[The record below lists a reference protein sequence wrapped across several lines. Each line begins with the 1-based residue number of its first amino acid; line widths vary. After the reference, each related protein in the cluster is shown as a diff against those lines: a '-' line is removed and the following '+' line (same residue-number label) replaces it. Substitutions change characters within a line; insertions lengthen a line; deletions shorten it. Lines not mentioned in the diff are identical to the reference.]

1 MTSAA
6 PALTVNWSNAEI
18 YQHATPYWNLA
29 TGKGS
34 PSATTSFRH
43 EYDINDFKYG
53 DPEKKRRYV
62 GERGMAL
69 GYMTNS
75 VKLTKFMRSELGFKL
90 LGVDCSKPGA
100 VEGREIRL
108 RGVQSEFVELCARYS
123 KLYQE
128 QVGDLY
134 AVKTERG
141 MVDGEFALRWG
152 FGFAIVSEDFLALKR
167 KWRAAE
173 EAEKMAA
180 APAPAPAVAPV
191 TPATPLA
198 VVVGVQLPAAP
209 AAAPAPAPEPAPR
222 SPSVVDIDEEEDEEE
237 LEAEDD
243 AVLQAVADHKAA
255 EAAAA
260 AAEAAEAAAGPLE
273 LAPYNERTKK
283 IFVTLIKLLL
293 RAQDTAQEV
302 RTALRDLGNTVSESN
317 YEDHMYHVQS
327 LVGRARLD
335 EYMQALNEGVE
346 PEGWCPE
353 MHRQIFGDD
362 DDEDD
367 GYDGVEE
374 DDGQRRVTGEP
385 TFYEDKRYPIP
396 GIPQTVDSDAPNRK
410 WTPEL
415 QAERDHQREWAKGF
429 VERNCPA
436 VEEEEEEG
444 EKPERPKPKKQ
455 LAPPPLPRPIKR
467 EAPPP
472 PPPPKPSPPKKKQR
486 VATDAPVD
494 HGKFFTDE
502 EWHVLGMEVLLA
514 YEAAKAAYKTNEYDT
529 VMRILNTDTSLY
541 RIETKRRKD
550 GKSAGQQDT
559 DVLFPLHSP
568 LHKILK
574 KPKLRSVP
582 DIKRAFGLP

>member
-6 PALTVNWSNAEI
+6 PALTVNWSNGEVW
-18 YQHATPYWNLA
+18 QHATPYWNLA

-43 EYDINDFKYG
+43 EYNINDFKYG

-128 QVGDLY
+128 QVGDFH

-152 FGFAIVSEDFLALKR
+152 FGFAIVSEDFLSLKR

-173 EAEKMAA
+173 EAEKMAG

-198 VVVGVQLPAAP
+198 VVVGVELPAAP
-209 AAAPAPAPEPAPR
+209 AAAPAAAPVPAPAPAPAPR
-222 SPSVVDIDEEEDEEE
+222 SPGVVDIDGEDEEEDEEE
-237 LEAEDD
+237 EEPEAEDD
-243 AVLQAVADHKAA
+243 AVLQAAADHKAA

-260 AAEAAEAAAGPLE
+260 AAAAAEAAAGPLV

-283 IFVTLIKLLL
+283 VFVTMIKLLL

-302 RTALRDLGNTVSESN
+302 RTALRDLGNTVRESN
-317 YEDHMYHVQS
+317 YEGHMYHVQS
-327 LVGRARLD
+327 LIGRVRLD

-353 MHRQIFGDD
+353 MHRKIFGDD

-367 GYDGVEE
+367 SYDGVEE

-396 GIPQTVDSDAPNRK
+396 GIPQTAASDAPNRK

-415 QAERDHQREWAKGF
+415 QAELDQQREWAKGF
-429 VERNCPA
+429 AERNCPA
-436 VEEEEEEG
+436 AEEEKAEE
-444 EKPERPKPKKQ
+444 PERPKPKKQ
-455 LAPPPLPRPIKR
+455 PAPFPIKREASAPAPAAAPAAAPAVARASWRTPAGKSPAPRPTIKR

-472 PPPPKPSPPKKKQR
+472 SQPKPLPAKKQR
-486 VATDAPVD
+486 VETDAPAD
-494 HGKFFTDE
+494 YGQFFTDA
-502 EWHVLGMEVLLA
+502 EWRALA
-514 YEAAKAAYKTNEYDT
+514 TRSCPRT
-529 VMRILNTDTSLY
+529 WRPRQPTRPTC
-541 RIETKRRKD
+541 TTRR
-550 GKSAGQQDT
+550 T
-559 DVLFPLHSP
+559 R
-568 LHKILK
+568 
-574 KPKLRSVP
+574 RS
-582 DIKRAFGLP
+582 